1 MIAQNPTITSSNGIR
16 LELFPHEYWYLA
28 PCRTEFKPGENLKAL
43 DWAFVLHNAR
53 IGKGVVC
60 ALDDLLSGITPST
73 MKGGAGKEAEL
84 LLEKIRIERFPE
96 KPSRLRSYFL
106 NYSRHVAELRANS
119 MFRGNR
125 QLVRCHVVLNSAKF
139 HHGDVEI
146 FDKLT
151 GRPDDK
157 DLATSYWDEFKP
169 VTDAEFDR
177 LEVIADSMLFF
188 PDWAEF
194 PILNPDTLVAWENSR
209 ISGAAV
215 AR

>member
-1 MIAQNPTITSSNGIR
+1 MLAQNPTITSSNGTQ
-16 LELFPHEYWYLA
+16 LELFLHEYWYLA
-28 PCRTEFKPGENLKAL
+28 PCRTEFEPGENVRPL
-43 DWAFVLHNAR
+43 DWAMVLHNAR
-53 IGKGVVC
+53 IGKGVVT

-73 MKGGAGKEAEL
+73 LKSGAGKEAEL

-106 NYSRHVAELRANS
+106 NYSRHVAEQREKI

-125 QLVRCHVVLNSAKF
+125 KLVRCHVVLNSAKF

-151 GRPDDK
+151 GRPDDEN
-157 DLATSYWDEFKP
+157 LAASYWDNFEP
-169 VTDAEFDR
+169 VTNAEFDR

-188 PDWAEF
+188 PDWEDF
-194 PILNPDTLVAWENSR
+194 PVLNPDTLVAWGNSR
-209 ISGAAV
+209 F
-215 AR
+215 REQQ